1 MADSDDVVTLSVPE
15 MVQATYVVTTSSP
28 PDDIDVAAAQAAL
41 RLPEPLRSGALQML
55 AGPLL
60 TLEVWPVEEAPP
72 LPLDYLRMFG
82 ATPAEL
88 GVASTATHVV
98 ICQAAFRP
106 GWPPA
111 HEWHARGVAAALA
124 QDLPGTLIDAFM
136 PQILNP
142 RQALETLPDEEGRV
156 TLTRWVLVPQSP
168 DDRWIWM
175 TTKGLDRYG
184 LPELQVLDVPP
195 TLAGPWTAAL
205 SGAAVVLLRHWSRAV
220 DETDDPA
227 FVSVPRILTVTSA
240 DVAEAYGDH
249 TGGDPTA
256 TVRLPLRLDPPDQFD
271 EQTFLTVVPPDDFP
285 ASSGEFLAQVC
296 AELFDT
302 PSTSVLRSQHSD
314 EMETAI
320 ATARA
325 ALPSA
330 RVRFLA
336 GEIEPPAHL
345 LVKHHLRTEDA
356 DEFVWSTVTSW
367 TDPDRLHGVSMS
379 DAETDPTV
387 RAGRPAFVEV
397 ADIVDW
403 GIWIDGDGII
413 EGGWTN
419 RLLQ

>member
-28 PDDIDVAAAQAAL
+28 PDDIEVAAAQAAL

-60 TLEVWPVEEAPP
+60 TLEVWPAEEAPP

-82 ATPAEL
+82 ATSAEL

-111 HEWHARGVAAALA
+111 HEWNARGVAAALA

-142 RQALETLPDEEGRV
+142 KQALETLPDEEDRV

-168 DDRWIWM
+168 DDHGIWM

-195 TLAGPWTAAL
+195 TLAGPWTAVL
-205 SGAAVVLLRHWSRAV
+205 SAAAVVLLRHWSRAV
-220 DETDDPA
+220 DEADDPA
-227 FVSVPRILTVTSA
+227 FVSISRILRVTGA

-249 TGGDPTA
+249 SGADPSPG
-256 TVRLPLRLDPPDQFD
+256 VELPLRLDPPDQFD
-271 EQTFLTVVPPDDFP
+271 EQTFLTIVPPDDFP
-285 ASSGEFLAQVC
+285 DSPSEFLAQVC
-296 AELFDT
+296 DDLFDA
-302 PSTSVLRSQHSD
+302 S
-314 EMETAI
+314 
-320 ATARA
+320 
-325 ALPSA
+325 
-330 RVRFLA
+330 
-336 GEIEPPAHL
+336 
-345 LVKHHLRTEDA
+345 
-356 DEFVWSTVTSW
+356 
-367 TDPDRLHGVSMS
+367 
-379 DAETDPTV
+379 
-387 RAGRPAFVEV
+387 
-397 ADIVDW
+397 
-403 GIWIDGDGII
+403 
-413 EGGWTN
+413 
-419 RLLQ
+419 

>member
-1 MADSDDVVTLSVPE
+1 VDSDDVVTLSVPE

-28 PDDIDVAAAQAAL
+28 PDDIDAAAAQAAV

-55 AGPLL
+55 TGPLL

-72 LPLDYLRMFG
+72 LPLEYLRMFG
-82 ATPAEL
+82 ATPVEL
-88 GVASTATHVV
+88 GAATSATHVV

-124 QDLPGTLIDAFM
+124 QELPGTLIDAFM

-142 RQALETLPDEEGRV
+142 RVALETLPDDEGRV

-168 DDRWIWM
+168 DDRGIWM

-184 LPELQVLDVPP
+184 LPELQVVDVPP

-205 SGAAVVLLRHWSRAV
+205 SAASVVLLRHWSEAV
-220 DETDDPA
+220 DEAEDPA
-227 FVSVPRILTVTSA
+227 FVSVPRVLTVTGA

-249 TGGDPTA
+249 GGGDPA
-256 TVRLPLRLDPPDQFD
+256 KEVEIPLRLDPPDQFD

-296 AELFDT
+296 TVLFDT
-302 PSTSVLRSQHSD
+302 PSTSVLRSQHD
-314 EMETAI
+314 EEMEAAI
-320 ATARA
+320 ETARA

-345 LVKHHLRTEDA
+345 LVKHRLGTEET

-367 TDPDRLHGVSMS
+367 TDPERLHGVSMS
-379 DAETDPTV
+379 DAETDPSV
-387 RAGRPAFVEV
+387 RSGRPAYVEV
-397 ADIVDW
+397 EDIVDW
-403 GIWIDGDGII
+403 GIWIDGEGII

-419 RLLQ
+419 RLLR